1 MNWRALVEAQW
12 DIIDVSDHYD
22 HLSAGLGND
31 FVIEARA
38 AIHRVAAQPRLYGM
52 VDPRVRGREVRQTL
66 VHRFPYRVI
75 YEVTRTDVVIVA
87 FVHTRSSD
95 RRWRRRLRR
104 N

>member
-38 AIHRVAAQPRLYGM
+38 AIHRVAAQPASM
-52 VDPRVRGREVRQTL
+52 VWSIRECGAVRCGRPLSIGSPT
-66 VHRFPYRVI
+66 
-75 YEVTRTDVVIVA
+75 A
-87 FVHTRSSD
+87 
-95 RRWRRRLRR
+95 
-104 N
+104 